1 MVLAAAVGLWAAAAS
16 GQGGLNRAAEGE
28 RVFKEQGCYGCHM
41 VGKSG
46 TPIGPD
52 LSHIGGKYSEKYL
65 ERWLNE
71 PQQQKPTAHMPKIE
85 LTEAEMRALAGYL
98 ASLR

>member
-1 MVLAAAVGLWAAAAS
+1 
-16 GQGGLNRAAEGE
+16 
-28 RVFKEQGCYGCHM
+28 M

-52 LSHIGGKYSEKYL
+52 LSHVGAKYSEKYL
-65 ERWLNE
+65 EVWLSE

-85 LTEAEMRALAGYL
+85 LTDPEKQALAAYL